1 MNMNIW
7 EILRRNETFL
17 PEAKAFFEKLSK
29 MTAKERR
36 DALLKE
42 LNYEQCLKRAR
53 KERICR
59 DQFHRLTIGKK

>member
-17 PEAKAFFEKLSK
+17 PEAK
-29 MTAKERR
+29 ERR
-36 DALLKE
+36 DDLLKE
-42 LNYEQCLKRAR
+42 INYEQCLKRAR
-53 KERICR
+53 KERICQ